1 MMASIVK
8 YWIEFL
14 LGVATTGLAYACK
27 KIWSMYQFERKHRA
41 EADEA
46 RLRKII
52 EETYT
57 KSQADDTRLQAEI
70 NLLSEKIDTLR
81 VGILSM
87 YGKNFKQECR
97 RLLEEGHKI
106 TLKELEFLTI
116 DYDVYHGLGGNGD
129 GNQLFSLVELK
140 AKNDIA
146 NP

>member
-1 MMASIVK
+1 MMSFIVK

-14 LGVATTGLAYACK
+14 LGIVTTSLAYACR
-27 KIWSMYQFERKHRA
+27 KIWSLYQFERKHRA
-41 EADEA
+41 EADET

-52 EETYT
+52 EETYN
-57 KSQADDTRLQAEI
+57 KSQEDDTRLQTEI
-70 NLLSEKIDTLR
+70 NLLSDKIDNLR

-97 RLLEEGHKI
+97 RLLEEDHKI

-116 DYDVYHGLGGNGD
+116 DYGVYYGLGGNGD
-129 GNQLFSLVELK
+129 GKQLFSLVELK